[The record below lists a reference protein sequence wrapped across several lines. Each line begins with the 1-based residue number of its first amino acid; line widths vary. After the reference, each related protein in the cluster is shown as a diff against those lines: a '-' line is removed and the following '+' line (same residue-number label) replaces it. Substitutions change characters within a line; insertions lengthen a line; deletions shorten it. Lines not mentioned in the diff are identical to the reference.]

1 MNLKRIF
8 RFGTG
13 CGIEIRGEDLVV
25 VAAKSRPAGVAVL
38 GMTRLEGFR
47 HRPPQEWGAQYA
59 AFLKDHGLSHL
70 SATVALPRQDV
81 IVRQVLMPPVSRKEL
96 AAAVGYQLDALH
108 PFGED
113 EVYHAFAPL
122 REPGEGKGQ
131 LPVAVAIAEKS
142 RVDGYVNLFESAGIA
157 VAAFTVADAALA
169 AALRVRWDSPPRP
182 FVFAQFRSGSIE
194 VYGEAEER
202 PLWTAQFDLASMS
215 PLKALQATAAELRLD
230 PAEPATL
237 VVCSDSVSRSDW
249 HAADSPAADSLA
261 GAPEGES
268 SPSPAEVLA
277 ADVPPAFQLRS
288 VAEMLPAPLEAPAG
302 FDLRRE
308 ATAFAV
314 ALDSACPRLGWR
326 ANLLPVEH
334 RKSDSRWMYA
344 PTAALAA
351 AVVLLA
357 VAFAVRPLIQDRG
370 FLTALESESVRLEQI
385 VHNVEQTEQQ
395 NGHARRR
402 LLHLRNARWRTEAD
416 LRVMRELSELIPG
429 DIWLQSLDLNDG
441 GALLVGE
448 APAAAP
454 LLGVLSGAAKLTDA
468 SFTSSLV
475 KTGAAERFQI
485 SLKRR
490 PTEDPSAQAEA
501 AAAPAAASNPPV
513 QVQPPAGPTAPP
525 AQQSETLS
533 TVSEAEPDAAEG
545 SQ

>member
-1 MNLKRIF
+1 
-8 RFGTG
+8 
-13 CGIEIRGEDLVV
+13 
-25 VAAKSRPAGVAVL
+25 
-38 GMTRLEGFR
+38 
-47 HRPPQEWGAQYA
+47 
-59 AFLKDHGLSHL
+59 
-70 SATVALPRQDV
+70 
-81 IVRQVLMPPVSRKEL
+81 
-96 AAAVGYQLDALH
+96 
-108 PFGED
+108 
-113 EVYHAFAPL
+113 
-122 REPGEGKGQ
+122 
-131 LPVAVAIAEKS
+131 
-142 RVDGYVNLFESAGIA
+142 
-157 VAAFTVADAALA
+157 
-169 AALRVRWDSPPRP
+169 
-182 FVFAQFRSGSIE
+182 
-194 VYGEAEER
+194 
-202 PLWTAQFDLASMS
+202 MS

-237 VVCSDSVSRSDW
+237 VVCSDSTSQSHS
-249 HAADSPAADSLA
+249 HAADSHANSPDQ
-261 GAPEGES
+261 ES
-268 SPSPAEVLA
+268 GPTPAEVLA

-326 ANLLPVEH
+326 ANLLPLEH

-357 VAFAVRPLIQDRG
+357 VAFAVRPLVQDRA
-370 FLTALESESVRLEQI
+370 LLAALESESARLEQI
-385 VHNVEQTEQQ
+385 VHDVEQTESQS
-395 NGHARRR
+395 GHARRR
-402 LLHLRNARWRTEAD
+402 LLHLRNARWRAEAD
-416 LRVMRELSELIPG
+416 LRVMRELSELVPG
-429 DIWLQSLDLNDG
+429 DTWLQSIDLNDG

-475 KTGAAERFQI
+475 KTGAGERFQI

-490 PTEDPSAQAEA
+490 PADDPSPQAAA

-513 QVQPPAGPTAPP
+513 QPPAGPTAQPP

-533 TVSEAEPDAAEG
+533 TVSEAEPTAAEG

>member
-8 RFGTG
+8 RWGTG
-13 CGIEIRGEDLVV
+13 CGIEIRGDDLVV

-38 GMTRLEGFR
+38 GLTRLEGFR
-47 HRPPQEWGAQYA
+47 QRPPQEWGAQYA

-81 IVRQVLMPPVSRKEL
+81 IVRQLLMPPVSRKEL

-131 LPVAVAIAEKS
+131 LPVAVTIAEKS

-237 VVCSDSVSRSDW
+237 VVCSDSASRSDSR
-249 HAADSPAADSLA
+249 AADSDAGDSLSD
-261 GAPEGES
+261 APDGES
-268 SPSPAEVLA
+268 RPTPAEVLA
-277 ADVPPAFQLRS
+277 ADVPAAFQLRS

-326 ANLLPVEH
+326 ANLLPVER

-357 VAFAVRPLIQDRG
+357 MAFAVRPLIQDRA
-370 FLTALESESVRLEQI
+370 FLAALESESARLEQI
-385 VHNVEQTEQQ
+385 VHNVEQTESQS
-395 NGHARRR
+395 GHARRR
-402 LLHLRNARWRTEAD
+402 LLHLRNARWRAEED

-429 DIWLQSLDLNDG
+429 DTWLQSIDLNDG

-475 KTGAAERFQI
+475 KTGAGERFQI

-490 PTEDPSAQAEA
+490 PAEDPSPATAA
-501 AAAPAAASNPPV
+501 AAAPASNPL
-513 QVQPPAGPTAPP
+513 VQPPAVPTAQPP
-525 AQQSETLS
+525 AEQGATLS
-533 TVSEAEPDAAEG
+533 TISEAEPAAAEG

>member
-8 RFGTG
+8 RLGTG

-38 GMTRLEGFR
+38 GLTRLEDFR

-59 AFLKDHGLSHL
+59 AFLKAHGLSHL
-70 SATVALPRQDV
+70 SATVALPRQEV

-122 REPGEGKGQ
+122 REPGEGRGQ

-142 RVDGYVNLFESAGIA
+142 RVDGYVNLFEAAGIA
-157 VAAFTVADAALA
+157 VAAFTVADGALA
-169 AALRVRWDSPPRP
+169 AALRVRWDNPPRP

-237 VVCSDSVSRSDW
+237 VVCSDSALQS
-249 HAADSPAADSLA
+249 DSPAD
-261 GAPEGES
+261 APGGET

-288 VAEMLPAPLEAPAG
+288 VAEMLPAPLQAPAG

-344 PTAALAA
+344 PTAALVA

-357 VAFAVRPLIQDRG
+357 IAFAVRPLIQDRNY
-370 FLTALESESVRLEQI
+370 LTALESESARLEQI
-385 VHNVEQTEQQ
+385 VHNVEQTESQS
-395 NGHARRR
+395 GHARRR
-402 LLHLRNARWRTEAD
+402 LLHLRNSRWRAEED
-416 LRVMRELSELIPG
+416 LRVMRELSELVPG
-429 DIWLQSLDLNDG
+429 DTWLQSIDLNDG

-448 APAAAP
+448 ARAAAP
-454 LLGVLSGAAKLTDA
+454 LLGVLSGATKLTDA

-475 KTGAAERFQI
+475 KAGAGERFQI

-490 PTEDPSAQAEA
+490 PNDPPAQAS
-501 AAAPAAASNPPV
+501 AAAPAAAVNPTVPL
-513 QVQPPAGPTAPP
+513 PAGPTPQPP
-525 AQQSETLS
+525 TQQSETLS
-533 TVSEAEPDAAEG
+533 TVSEAEPAVAEG